1 MTLLQRSLER
11 LITRCNQGQK
21 AYAWAMA
28 KQLAEI
34 HPYELSEL
42 PEMLKSAMLSKSSKP
57 SATDTKDA
65 TS

>member
-21 AYAWAMA
+21 ACAWAMA

-34 HPYELSEL
+34 YPEELSEL
-42 PEMLKSAMLSKSSKP
+42 PKLLTDAMKAK
-57 SATDTKDA
+57 ANE
-65 TS
+65 

>member
-21 AYAWAMA
+21 ACAWSMA

-34 HPYELSEL
+34 YPEELADL
-42 PEMLKSAMLSKSSKP
+42 PQLLTAAMLERNK
-57 SATDTKDA
+57 
-65 TS
+65 